1 MNIELWRQRKKELHL
16 THDQLAEKAGVS
28 RRVVASIFGGD
39 ARGQNP
45 TLATIAAIEK
55 ALGLNTP
62 SLEWTDEDKA
72 AGVTFTSPYNNL
84 SKEEVKWFELR
95 SLIIEKQ
102 GEEYLNTVIEM
113 LTTLMN
119 QKK

>member
-45 TLATIAAIEK
+45 TLATVAAIEK
-55 ALGLNTP
+55 ALGLA
-62 SLEWTDEDKA
+62 SDTDQEPAPPLTDTQKRLLKA
-72 AGVTFTSPYNNL
+72 FDG
-84 SKEEVKWFELR
+84 
-95 SLIIEKQ
+95 LIPAMQDYVVEMVEKLVDSQ
-102 GEEYLNTVIEM
+102 PASASAKL
-113 LTTLMN
+113 
-119 QKK
+119 QKKA